1 MDRSFENMVVNF
13 QKVIGEACSEWK
25 CSLSVESLYSVCSSR
40 EQEMAEALDCAV
52 RHLLNAESTDLGE
65 AVRAAEI
72 RVAKDLV
79 GKVVEQIKVEPS
91 RQGLGRSV
99 SAEGASKAQSEVLRK
114 GSTVFVDIDHE
125 SETNFFT
132 DITSEI
138 SRGGLFVAT
147 YDILRAGTP
156 LNIQLSLPC
165 GRSFPMQGFVS
176 WVREFES
183 CAEGASPGMGVT
195 FKNLTTEFTSAIS
208 SYMAERPPLLF
219 ETA

>member
-1 MDRSFENMVVNF
+1 MDRSFENMVENF
-13 QKVIGEACSEWK
+13 QKVIGEVCSEWNY
-25 CSLSVESLYSVCSSR
+25 SLSAESLYSICSSR
-40 EQEMAEALDCAV
+40 EQGMADALDCAV
-52 RHLLNAESTDLGE
+52 RHLLKAESKDLGD
-65 AVRAAEI
+65 AARGEEI
-72 RVAKDLV
+72 RVAKGLV
-79 GKVVEQIKVEPS
+79 GKVLEQIKNES
-91 RQGLGRSV
+91 SSWGLDGSAGDEGSCEVRS
-99 SAEGASKAQSEVLRK
+99 GVLRK

-156 LNIQLSLPC
+156 VNIQLSLPC

-195 FKNLTTEFTSAIS
+195 FKNLTAEFTAAIS
-208 SYMAERPPLLF
+208 NYMAKRPPLLF
-219 ETA
+219 EMA